1 MDRAA
6 SRFFLP
12 GQSRKSGALAAGT
25 DAHARAA
32 SSPNAADVGGTRAG
46 EAGAHH
52 PGPGLL
58 LHEIPATAGDPG
70 RVGHAHR
77 ETGVSSQNSP
87 AGNGVAAGHDV
98 VPTTPAGAFSGAA
111 ISTLAKGLT
120 ELSGALLTIAR
131 ALHSLAPH
139 PTAGRGNG
147 PSVSTGPRPA
157 ARGEST
163 GTPKRGAE
171 PRPASPTPQ
180 RRARPTKWSDERRQ
194 ILRDMRAAR
203 RTAPEILA
211 AVNAAEG
218 EQVTMPQMHAF
229 AYSIGIRTNGSAP
242 RSSTCWNPARDAL
255 LREGWER
262 GDDAAEILAAV
273 NAIPEQQQVASEDAI
288 KSRVDKLKLRRS
300 KEGFRRVR
308 DRANEKI
315 SMLARTWSDAMIALL
330 RAHYPDNATPLPVLA
345 GKLTKIADKEVTVL
359 AIQQKAW
366 ELGVSRP
373 RGPRAATQPAAAAA
387 QARASGAPSAPKA
400 APAVPPVITTEIPR
414 AEPTNPAREMAVSAG
429 PLPRP
434 TAQSSAAAGGA
445 PRPPSFAIGFSPNG
459 ARQSIVAAPQPDDE
473 PPPYDPTSKGSVE
486 SRTARAKALL
496 RAGKD
501 ETYVQMQTRIGLRE
515 VMRLV
520 GEIRRERAA

>member
-1 MDRAA
+1 MDGDAP
-6 SRFFLP
+6 RFFLP
-12 GQSRKSGALAAGT
+12 DCTREVASRSALAGAEPLLT
-25 DAHARAA
+25 NPNARAA

-139 PTAGRGNG
+139 PTSGRGNG
-147 PSVSTGPRPA
+147 PSVSTGPRTA

-171 PRPASPTPQ
+171 PRRHSTG
-180 RRARPTKWSDERRQ
+180 RPVAWN
-194 ILRDMRAAR
+194 AAR
-203 RTAPEILA
+203 LAHLKERWAAGDSPEALFA
-211 AVNAAEG
+211 A
-218 EQVTMPQMHAF
+218 
-229 AYSIGIRTNGSAP
+229 
-242 RSSTCWNPARDAL
+242 L
-255 LREGWER
+255 
-262 GDDAAEILAAV
+262 
-273 NAIPEQQQVASEDAI
+273 NAIPGDAPIGGPHAVRVQAQKHGWQRSAEGLRRGRERAAQKNTKPAKWTDAMGDVVRMRYPDKAIPIEDIAATLTELAGQPISVDAVRGWAQKHHIIRPKGRVADRPYGGKRKLHRWSDQRRQLLAALWVQQPRLTQSQIAEELNKLPGEPVTPHQVGVYALSAMHLPPRGLLP
-288 KSRVDKLKLRRS
+288 RVD
-300 KEGFRRVR
+300 G
-308 DRANEKI
+308 N
-315 SMLARTWSDAMIALL
+315 
-330 RAHYPDNATPLPVLA
+330 P
-345 GKLTKIADKEVTVL
+345 
-359 AIQQKAW
+359 
-366 ELGVSRP
+366 
-373 RGPRAATQPAAAAA
+373 
-387 QARASGAPSAPKA
+387 
-400 APAVPPVITTEIPR
+400 EIPR
-414 AEPTNPAREMAVSAG
+414 DEPTNPAREMAVSAG

-445 PRPPSFAIGFSPNG
+445 PRPTMLLGHNG
-459 ARQSIVAAPQPDDE
+459 ARIDLPAVAKPDGE

-486 SRTARAKALL
+486 ARTARAKVLL